1 MADKKL
7 SVTYRVIRFCG
18 INIPEAEYGQ
28 ISLFK
33 AIGRYLKEVW
43 NSLLQKYCMFSVLF
57 APLNYRVLRPML
69 WRWLGAKVGK
79 NCYIGYQVYFDLNNA
94 NLITVD
100 DHVHIDEMCFLLC
113 HKRDLSEY
121 FQGDE
126 YSKLGYKEGPIHIKR
141 NTSIGSC
148 SIIMPGVTIGEG
160 AIIGAG
166 SLVTKD
172 IPDWSIA
179 VGRPAKVVK
188 MIPQRTNDEDK
199 KGE

>member
-1 MADKKL
+1 MEKKKL
-7 SVTYRVIRFCG
+7 SLTYRIIRFCG

-28 ISLFK
+28 ISLLR
-33 AIGRYLKEVW
+33 ATGRYFAEVW
-43 NSLLQKYCMFSVLF
+43 HSILQKYCMYSVLL
-57 APLNYRVLRPML
+57 APLNYRIIRPMI

-79 NCYIGYQVYFDLNNA
+79 DCYIGYSVYMDLNNA
-94 NLITVD
+94 KLITVE

-113 HKRDLSEY
+113 HKRDFTGY

-141 NTSIGSC
+141 NSSIGSC

-160 AIIGAG
+160 AVIGAG

-188 MIPQRTNDEDK
+188 TFPKREENENQE
-199 KGE
+199 G